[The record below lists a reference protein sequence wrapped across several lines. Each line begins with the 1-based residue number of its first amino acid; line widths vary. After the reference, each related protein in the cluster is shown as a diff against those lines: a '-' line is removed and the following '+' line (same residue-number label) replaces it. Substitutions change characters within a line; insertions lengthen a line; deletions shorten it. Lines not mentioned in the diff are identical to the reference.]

1 MAARIIFRRLSVI
14 SIKKNGIHPGQRLL
28 TLFGG
33 EGWQRSLLKY
43 KDAVVQETVLD
54 KGIVG
59 IGRKPDNSIII
70 DNQAVSGHHAII
82 EAEWD
87 QLFVEDLQSLNG
99 TYLNGQRITREELFN
114 KDVLLVGVHALEIV
128 SDKDRLSDPKAA
140 TGRGRSMYETVV
152 ITPEEQKKILL
163 AASKAIPDVLGGF
176 LVIKGSSDH
185 KDYVFK
191 EKVSTI
197 GKEKGSVIRLRG
209 FFAPKRAA
217 LVNRRKEGYFISPTG
232 SKTVKVNGNAI
243 DRRYDLKD
251 GDIVDIGR
259 LKLQFYIKEFH
270 IKPSVP
276 G

>member
-1 MAARIIFRRLSVI
+1 VAKI
-14 SIKKNGIHPGQRLL
+14 
-28 TLFGG
+28 
-33 EGWQRSLLKY
+33 LLKY
-43 KDAVVQETVLD
+43 KDAVVQEIVLD

-82 EAEWD
+82 EAERSE
-87 QLFVEDLQSLNG
+87 LFVEDLQSLNG
-99 TYLNGQRITREELFN
+99 TFLNGQRITRAELFN
-114 KDVLLVGVHALEIV
+114 KDVILIGVHALEIV
-128 SDKDRLSDPKAA
+128 SDKDRLSDPNAA
-140 TGRGRSMYETVV
+140 GGRGRSMYETVV
-152 ITPEEQKKILL
+152 ITPEEQKKIIL

-176 LVIKGSSDH
+176 LVIQGSSDH
-185 KDYVFK
+185 KDYVFR

-232 SKTVKVNGNAI
+232 SKTVKVNGDAI

-270 IKPSVP
+270 VKPSA
-276 G
+276 

>member
-1 MAARIIFRRLSVI
+1 MMAKI
-14 SIKKNGIHPGQRLL
+14 
-28 TLFGG
+28 
-33 EGWQRSLLKY
+33 LLKY

-59 IGRKPDNSIII
+59 IGRKPDNGIII

-82 EAEWD
+82 EAQWG
-87 QLFVEDLQSLNG
+87 QLFVEDLNSLNG
-99 TYLNGQRITREELFN
+99 TYLNGQRITRAELFN
-114 KDVLLVGVHALEIV
+114 KDVILIGVHTLEIV
-128 SDKDRLSDPKAA
+128 FDKDRLPDPKTAA
-140 TGRGRSMYETVV
+140 GRGRSMFETVV

-163 AASKAIPDVLGGF
+163 AANKAIPDVLGGF
-176 LVIKGSSDH
+176 LVIKGSSAH

-197 GKEKGSVIRLRG
+197 GKEKGSAIRLRG

-232 SKTVKVNGNAI
+232 SKIIKVNGNAI
-243 DRRYDLKD
+243 DHRYDLKD

-270 IKPSVP
+270 IKPS

>member
-1 MAARIIFRRLSVI
+1 MAKI
-14 SIKKNGIHPGQRLL
+14 
-28 TLFGG
+28 
-33 EGWQRSLLKY
+33 LLKY
-43 KDAVVQETVLD
+43 KDAAVQETVLD

-82 EAEWD
+82 EAQWN
-87 QLFVEDLQSLNG
+87 QLFVEDLESLNG
-99 TYLNGQRITREELFN
+99 TYLNGQKITRSELFN
-114 KDVLLVGVHALEIV
+114 KDVILIGVHTLEIV
-128 SDKDRLSDPKAA
+128 FDKERLPESKDV
-140 TGRGRSMYETVV
+140 TGRGRSMFETVV
-152 ITPEEQKKILL
+152 ITPDEQKKILL
-163 AASKAIPDVLGGF
+163 AANKAIPDVLGGF

-185 KDYVFK
+185 NDYVFR
-191 EKVSTI
+191 EKVSAI

-232 SKTVKVNGNAI
+232 SKTIKVNGNEI
-243 DRRYDLKD
+243 DHRYDLKD

-270 IKPSVP
+270 MKPA